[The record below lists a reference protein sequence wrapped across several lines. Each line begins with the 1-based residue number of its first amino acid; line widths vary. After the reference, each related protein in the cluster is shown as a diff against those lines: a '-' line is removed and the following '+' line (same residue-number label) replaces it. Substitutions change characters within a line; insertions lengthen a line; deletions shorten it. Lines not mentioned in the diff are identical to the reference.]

1 MECSRFT
8 DLSKINEQLRDLYPE
23 NSRVIVND
31 LVLGLVL
38 TCFNFEDRCLTL
50 QELAFIKNTNLNAL
64 EVVINGHYR
73 ERLSPKLLDFI
84 WMYTMPCQLHSILF
98 YVGHYKICISV
109 KSKFW
114 TQKVHQ
120 VDGLSLCL
128 VIRIFASFYCFLALI
143 SLCAL
148 DFSERKSSWHKVS
161 KSGVSKF
168 SMIYRVQICC
178 CVCISGLRWPNT
190 VFKCQCL
197 IHHYF

>member
-1 MECSRFT
+1 MGITERGYRQNSQTSSECTRC
-8 DLSKINEQLRDLYPE
+8 P
-23 NSRVIVND
+23 VN
-31 LVLGLVL
+31 
-38 TCFNFEDRCLTL
+38 C
-50 QELAFIKNTNLNAL
+50 
-64 EVVINGHYR
+64 
-73 ERLSPKLLDFI
+73 
-84 WMYTMPCQLHSILF
+84 ILF
-98 YVGHYKICISV
+98 YFMLDITKFVFRYKANSEPKKI
-109 KSKFW
+109 
-114 TQKVHQ
+114 HQ
-120 VDGLSLCL
+120 FDGFSLCL